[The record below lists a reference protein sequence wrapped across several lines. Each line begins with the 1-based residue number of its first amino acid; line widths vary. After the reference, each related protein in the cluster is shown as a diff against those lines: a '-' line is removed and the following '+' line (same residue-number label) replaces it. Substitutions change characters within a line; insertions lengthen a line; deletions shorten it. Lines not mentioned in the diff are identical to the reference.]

1 MMTVEYLRMVLI
13 VLVLAL
19 ATTMKG
25 HATQVLPS
33 VNYPVKAETDTQKV
47 PTEVSVPP
55 KRKLSWLRRTIR
67 GFSYIDTNYV
77 EPQHYNWA
85 VMLQATQSYDIY
97 QLRTSEKNGQ
107 SLTFSPNP
115 TIKIGPYFGWR
126 WVFLGYTFDVK
137 HFGFNQEKAKQGW
150 DFSIYAAQVG
160 LDIFYRKTGSDY
172 KISRVRL
179 SDKSSEQLLKGH
191 SFDGLKVG
199 TTGFNLYYIFNH
211 QRFSYPAAFAQSTCQ
226 KISCG
231 SWMAGI
237 GYSHNSL
244 SFDHERL
251 QDLIDKNEGM
261 HGEQLDSALMF
272 NKVKYYN
279 YNASVGYAYNWVF
292 APNFLFC
299 ASTSLALAYK
309 KTKGEMKEPAA
320 HGFDIN
326 NVNIDGIGRFG
337 LVFNNTRFF
346 AGLSAIVYW
355 NNYKKSRFS
364 ASNIYGTVNAY
375 VGYNFGK
382 RGRYKNRKQ

>member
-1 MMTVEYLRMVLI
+1 MTVEYLRMVLI

-25 HATQVLPS
+25 HTTQVLPS

-115 TIKIGPYFGWR
+115 TVKIGPYFGWR

-191 SFDGLKVG
+191 
-199 TTGFNLYYIFNH
+199 
-211 QRFSYPAAFAQSTCQ
+211 
-226 KISCG
+226 
-231 SWMAGI
+231 
-237 GYSHNSL
+237 
-244 SFDHERL
+244 
-251 QDLIDKNEGM
+251 
-261 HGEQLDSALMF
+261 
-272 NKVKYYN
+272 
-279 YNASVGYAYNWVF
+279 
-292 APNFLFC
+292 
-299 ASTSLALAYK
+299 
-309 KTKGEMKEPAA
+309 
-320 HGFDIN
+320 
-326 NVNIDGIGRFG
+326 
-337 LVFNNTRFF
+337 
-346 AGLSAIVYW
+346 
-355 NNYKKSRFS
+355 
-364 ASNIYGTVNAY
+364 
-375 VGYNFGK
+375 
-382 RGRYKNRKQ
+382 